1 LNLSDKDFEFLAGLS
16 EKWMGSVFSTDKKYL
31 FENRLLSMVRRFE
44 YADIED
50 LIADFRS
57 KGDAVPSERKEYF
70 IDLITTHETLFFRD
84 KSPFKCIKEI
94 ILPDFMERK
103 PSPLDIKIY
112 SAACST
118 GQEPVSL
125 AIQMKESL
133 PLGKRASIFA
143 TDISRA
149 VIDYAK
155 AGAYT
160 QYEVQR
166 GLPTRLLTKYFKQ
179 DGEIWQMDQ
188 ELLSTIRY
196 QVENLLLPGLKPF
209 RFDLVLCRNVTIYM
223 DKPKVRALY
232 EKIHSGMNPG
242 GYLLIGHSER
252 MTDHTD
258 LFEGIRSEA
267 GMVYKRK

>member
-1 LNLSDKDFEFLAGLS
+1 
-16 EKWMGSVFSTDKKYL
+16 MGSVFSKEKKYL
-31 FENRLLSMVRRFE
+31 FENRLVSMAKRFE
-44 YADIED
+44 YSDITALVTD
-50 LIADFRS
+50 LRA
-57 KGDAVPSERKEYF
+57 KGDGIGAEKKEYF

-84 KSPFKCIKEI
+84 KSPFKCIKEV
-94 ILPDFMERK
+94 ILPDFLSRT
-103 PSPLDIKIY
+103 PAPFDIKIY

-125 AIQMKESL
+125 AIQMSEGL
-133 PLGKRASIFA
+133 PAGKKASIFS

-155 AGAYT
+155 AGVYT

-179 DGEIWQMDQ
+179 EGESWVLDRD
-188 ELLSTIRY
+188 LLSKIRY
-196 QVENLLLPGLKPF
+196 QVENLLMPGLKPF
-209 RFDLVLCRNVTIYM
+209 KFDLVLCRNVTIYM

-232 EKIHSGMNPG
+232 EKIHAGMNPG
-242 GYLLIGHSER
+242 AYLLIGHSER

-258 LFEGIRSEA
+258 IFETIRHEA
-267 GMVYKRK
+267 GILYKKI

>member
-1 LNLSDKDFEFLAGLS
+1 MSISDQDFDFLIELS
-16 EKWMGSVFSTDKKYL
+16 EKWMGSVFSKDKKYL
-31 FENRLLSMVRRFE
+31 FENRLLSMSRRFE
-44 YADIED
+44 YPDISSLVRELKEKGD
-50 LIADFRS
+50 LI
-57 KGDAVPSERKEYF
+57 GSEKKDYF

-84 KSPFKCIKEI
+84 KSPFKSIKEV
-94 ILPDFMERK
+94 ILPDLMSRT
-103 PSPLDIKIY
+103 PPLQDIKIY

-125 AIQMKESL
+125 AIQMKEGL
-133 PLGKRASIFA
+133 PLGKTASIFA

-149 VIDYAK
+149 VVDYAK
-155 AGAYT
+155 AGVYT

-179 DGEIWQMDQ
+179 EEESWKLDREI
-188 ELLSTIRY
+188 LSTIRY

-209 RFDLVLCRNVTIYM
+209 KFDLVLCRNVTIYM

-232 EKIHSGMNPG
+232 EKIHAGMNPG
-242 GYLLIGHSER
+242 AYLLIGHSER

-258 LFEGIRSEA
+258 LFEGTRTDA
-267 GMVYKRK
+267 GMVYKRV